1 MMKCQISKL
10 KISAL
15 AVTLSILGCTTVP
28 LDQRYTALQLAEQ
41 LRQKPRCE
49 ASVTNASAYT
59 PDYERCAKDE
69 QEREEQIRA
78 ALATRHAREIA
89 AAPVCLR
96 EKKENPTTLRYFGLD
111 PDSPD
116 GAAELVS
123 HGVFIG
129 GSLSPQCVT
138 QICTWL
144 RSAEPDRDA
153 KLWCQS

>member
-15 AVTLSILGCTTVP
+15 AVTASILGCATAP
-28 LDQRYTALQLAEQ
+28 LDQRYTALQLAAK
-41 LRQKPRCE
+41 LHQKPRCE
-49 ASVTNASAYT
+49 ASVTNPSAYT

-69 QEREEQIRA
+69 AERQEQLRA
-78 ALATRHAREIA
+78 ALATRHARDIA
-89 AAPVCLR
+89 AAPGCLR
-96 EKKENPTTLRYFGLD
+96 EKKENPTTLRYFGVD

-123 HGVFIG
+123 QGVFIG
-129 GSLSPQCVT
+129 GSLTPQCVT
-138 QICTWL
+138 EICTWL

-153 KLWCQS
+153 KLWCQT